1 MFRICRS
8 VIIKAA
14 LLLVCQFIG
23 LNYIFL
29 CIGYVELADKKRHE
43 ETWQGK
49 TRQDKTRQDKRREEK
64 RRQDTT
70 GQTDKLHYYNQSF
83 SEGLQY
89 KCFQYMTYLTKQC
102 WLNSKTLDW

>member
-43 ETWQGK
+43 ET
-49 TRQDKTRQDKRREEK
+49 
-64 RRQDTT
+64 
-70 GQTDKLHYYNQSF
+70 
-83 SEGLQY
+83 
-89 KCFQYMTYLTKQC
+89 
-102 WLNSKTLDW
+102 